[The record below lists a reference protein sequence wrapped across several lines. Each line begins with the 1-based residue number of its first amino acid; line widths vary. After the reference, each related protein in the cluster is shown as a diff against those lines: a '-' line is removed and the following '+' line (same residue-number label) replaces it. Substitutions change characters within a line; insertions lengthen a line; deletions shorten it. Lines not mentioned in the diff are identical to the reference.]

1 MSSNVGNAPGSK
13 TPPVEIVEGPSPAVV
28 RSPSDLLRL
37 AVAVVLLVVLLI
49 LQWLSGDTLTTFATE
64 LLRGLGAI
72 PTWILDVFVIAV
84 RVLTVVG
91 LVAGLLLALGH
102 ARWRELV
109 TVALGVAIALV
120 IVLLFDQF
128 SPDATVPVIEL
139 DDVLGPLTSE
149 GLPAAAGVA
158 ITSAALTAAA
168 PWLQRQR
175 RRAGWVLVL
184 GLGFTQ
190 FLVTAISFDSLRAI
204 VIGWVAGAAA
214 LVILGGP
221 LRRPSGQAIADGLAS
236 VGVPLQRLER
246 ASVDARGSTP
256 YFGVAAGGQRLF
268 VKALGQ
274 DQRSA
279 DLLFRVY
286 RKLQAKDLGDERP
299 FSSLRRG
306 VEHEALVALAAR
318 DAGIRTPRLAGFAT
332 AEPNAYVLAYEAIEG
347 RSLDRV
353 DADETTDDVLA
364 AIWELVAHQRRHRI
378 AHRDLRLANIFLA
391 ADGEVWMI
399 DYGFSELAASDLL
412 LATDVAE
419 LLASSTAQVGAARAV
434 AAADAT
440 VGPDVLRTSLD
451 RLHPWA
457 LGGATRTALARQ
469 PGMLDELRRQ
479 VEAAT
484 T

>member
-1 MSSNVGNAPGSK
+1 MA
-13 TPPVEIVEGPSPAVV
+13 
-28 RSPSDLLRL
+28 
-37 AVAVVLLVVLLI
+37 
-49 LQWLSGDTLTTFATE
+49 E
-64 LLRGLGAI
+64 LL
-72 PTWILDVFVIAV
+72 T
-84 RVLTVVG
+84 VG
-91 LVAGLLLALGH
+91 LS
-102 ARWRELV
+102 
-109 TVALGVAIALV
+109 VAIALV
-120 IVLLFDQF
+120 IVFLFDEF
-128 SPDATVPVIEL
+128 SPDSTVPVIEL
-139 DDVLGPLTSE
+139 HDVGPLTST

-158 ITSAALTAAA
+158 IASAALTAAA
-168 PWLQRQR
+168 PWLQRR
-175 RRAGWVLVL
+175 RRQLGWVLVL
-184 GLGFTQ
+184 GLAFTQ

-221 LRRPSGQAIADGLAS
+221 LRRPTGRAIADGLAS

-256 YFGVAAGGQRLF
+256 YFAVGADGQKLF

-353 DADETTDDVLA
+353 DADEMTDGVLA
-364 AIWELVAHQRRHRI
+364 AIWGLVAHQRQHRI

-419 LLASSTAQVGAARAV
+419 LLASSTAQVGPTRAV
-434 AAADAT
+434 AVANAT

-451 RLHPWA
+451 RLYPWA
-457 LGGATRTALARQ
+457 LGGATKTALARQ
-469 PGMLDELRRQ
+469 PGLLDELRRQ

>member
-1 MSSNVGNAPGSK
+1 MG
-13 TPPVEIVEGPSPAVV
+13 
-28 RSPSDLLRL
+28 
-37 AVAVVLLVVLLI
+37 
-49 LQWLSGDTLTTFATE
+49 LS
-64 LLRGLGAI
+64 
-72 PTWILDVFVIAV
+72 
-84 RVLTVVG
+84 
-91 LVAGLLLALGH
+91 
-102 ARWRELV
+102 
-109 TVALGVAIALV
+109 VAIALV
-120 IVLLFDQF
+120 IVFLFDQF

-139 DDVLGPLTSE
+139 HDVGPLTSE

-158 ITSAALTAAA
+158 IASAALTAAA
-168 PWLQRQR
+168 PWLQRR
-175 RRAGWVLVL
+175 RRQLGWVLVL

-221 LRRPSGQAIADGLAS
+221 LRRPTGQAIADGLAS

-256 YFGVAAGGQRLF
+256 YFGVAADGQKLF

-286 RKLQAKDLGDERP
+286 RKLQAKNLGDERP

-353 DADETTDDVLA
+353 DADEMTDDVLA
-364 AIWELVAHQRRHRI
+364 AIWGLVARSAPASHRPPRPAAGQHLPGRRR
-378 AHRDLRLANIFLA
+378 RGVDDRLRLQRAGRVRPPAGHRRRRAAGVVDRAGGRRREPWRSPTPPSAPTCCGPASTGCTPGRSGEPPERPWPASLGCSTSSAAGRGGHNLTAGRA
-391 ADGEVWMI
+391 ADQ
-399 DYGFSELAASDLL
+399 DPQRPSPPRHASPP
-412 LATDVAE
+412 TT
-419 LLASSTAQVGAARAV
+419 SPSTSRV
-434 AAADAT
+434 
-440 VGPDVLRTSLD
+440 P
-451 RLHPWA
+451 
-457 LGGATRTALARQ
+457 
-469 PGMLDELRRQ
+469 RR
-479 VEAAT
+479 
-484 T
+484 